1 MDTRPLATPGAVGAA
16 HAAVSRC
23 DLGQWGV
30 DSAAQGSGIG
40 KPVCGSPARGG
51 RGR

>member
-1 MDTRPLATPGAVGAA
+1 MDARPLTTPSAFGAA
-16 HAAVSRC
+16 HAAIPRR
-23 DLGQWGV
+23 DLGQWCV

-40 KPVCGSPARGG
+40 KPVCDTPTRGG

>member
-1 MDTRPLATPGAVGAA
+1 MDARPLTTQGAIGAVDADLP
-16 HAAVSRC
+16 RR

-30 DSAAQGSGIG
+30 DRAPQGSGIG
-40 KPVCGSPARGG
+40 KPVCEAPAGGG

>member
-1 MDTRPLATPGAVGAA
+1 MDTRPPTTPGPVGAA
-16 HAAVSRC
+16 HAAIPRR

-30 DSAAQGSGIG
+30 DRAAQGSGIG
-40 KPVCGSPARGG
+40 KPVCDPPARGG